1 MAETAEQTKN
11 TMDTI
16 KLVLA
21 GALVLIGLYG
31 FYIQFADQPLLYRV
45 LGILLFVIV
54 AAGIALTTTK
64 GRALTSFMQSART
77 EVRKMVW
84 PTRTE
89 TLQTT
94 AVILVVVILVGLFL
108 WLLDTFL
115 GWIMK
120 MIIA

>member
-1 MAETAEQTKN
+1 MAETAEQTN
-11 TMDTI
+11 SGMDMV

-21 GALVLIGLYG
+21 VILLLVGFYG
-31 FYIQFADQPLLYRV
+31 FYQYAEQPLLYRV

-64 GRALTSFMQSART
+64 GRALTSFMQAART

-84 PTRTE
+84 PTRAE

-94 AVILVVVILVGLFL
+94 GVILVVVILVGLFL

-115 GWIMK
+115 GWIMS
-120 MIIA
+120 MIIT

>member
-1 MAETAEQTKN
+1 MADTAEQTN
-11 TMDTI
+11 STMDTV
-16 KLVLA
+16 KLIA
-21 GALVLIGLYG
+21 AAALLLVGLYG
-31 FYIQFADQPLLYRV
+31 FYVQFAEQRLLYRV

-64 GRALTSFMQSART
+64 GRALTSFMQAART

-94 AVILVVVILVGLFL
+94 GVIIVVVILVGLFL